1 MRITVCNRIIQHL
14 AGGRTLLDLAVLWTL
29 ISSSSFAVII
39 WEDVMDQGLHICF
52 ILLKIL
58 SSYFFYINN
67 FF

>member
-1 MRITVCNRIIQHL
+1 MRIVVCNRIIQHL

-39 WEDVMDQGLHICF
+39 WEDVMDQGLHICYL
-52 ILLKIL
+52 LLKIL
-58 SSYFFYINN
+58 SSYFFYIIN

>member
-52 ILLKIL
+52 IFLKI
-58 SSYFFYINN
+58 
-67 FF
+67 